1 MFYGE
6 HHIKWKP
13 GLASSQ
19 RAAERGSQLA
29 VLEGDGAVL
38 SVLVLAERGPTTA
51 RTPSPPPWLCCLSNK
66 SNSHSSLG
74 YGKQP
79 EARHT
84 AQHPGSE
91 PAPKGR
97 KKLVSPSRLPKP
109 TPPNLPPK
117 PVLVGIAILFHM
129 SFYGQLRGCEVC
141 VVVGF
146 IFLQ

>member
-1 MFYGE
+1 MLSFQQKQHPQLTWVWE
-6 HHIKWKP
+6 
-13 GLASSQ
+13 
-19 RAAERGSQLA
+19 AARGKA
-29 VLEGDGAVL
+29 
-38 SVLVLAERGPTTA
+38 
-51 RTPSPPPWLCCLSNK
+51 
-66 SNSHSSLG
+66 
-74 YGKQP
+74 
-79 EARHT
+79 HT

-141 VVVGF
+141 GVVGF